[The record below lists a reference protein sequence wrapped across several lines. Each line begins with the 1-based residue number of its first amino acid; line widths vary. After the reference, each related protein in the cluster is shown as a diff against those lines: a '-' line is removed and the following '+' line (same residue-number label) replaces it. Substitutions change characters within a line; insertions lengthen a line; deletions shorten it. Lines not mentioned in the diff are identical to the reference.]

1 MVGWAFYV
9 ESMPLMHAGWCGVG
23 GDGKI
28 ELPNGTKTCAT
39 GHRESKLSVQ
49 RRGVGDRALL
59 MVGDG
64 DGYRRRDSLG
74 QVPKGTFEV
83 E

>member
-1 MVGWAFYV
+1 MVSWAFYV
-9 ESMPLMHAGWCGVG
+9 DARWMVVLDG

-83 E
+83 